1 MHTHI
6 YIYIYTSYS
15 YIIIYVYLYIYIY
28 IYLYIAIISYA
39 YNMGFKGSKL
49 MPPNQNPKPHNW
61 LQKFSKIFKVHF
73 TTRHNGVPFQHSAQR
88 NNEQN
93 PSRSNPVAA
102 VLCLN
107 LKHLQVILQ
116 VMIPDESCSCTWTTH
131 ENRHIETAH
140 DPESEV
146 HQNTFWCALMRMDS
160 AGRTNHPILQ
170 RTEVSIPQRITNL
183 PTWSNLD
190 LTRM

>member
-1 MHTHI
+1 MVFRNSMKQFETASGNKSCMALFWCFQWWIGRSSHGEMIGSGELIHHGD
-6 YIYIYTSYS
+6 
-15 YIIIYVYLYIYIY
+15 
-28 IYLYIAIISYA
+28 AP
-39 YNMGFKGSKL
+39 GFHNSRDEAAGLPSK
-49 MPPNQNPKPHNW
+49 
-61 LQKFSKIFKVHF
+61 
-73 TTRHNGVPFQHSAQR
+73 R

-116 VMIPDESCSCTWTTH
+116 VMMPDESCSCTWTTH